1 MRYTTRL
8 RKFTALAELDARD
21 QDIADADLK
30 ALSSMV
36 PTLKQIS
43 GCQRGYQYK
52 LVVTKWAPGKKQ
64 GAPLEK
70 IGWSWKKAQVRPRV
84 RRYARDA
91 PFPFSCIRPPGLP
104 SRAYDR
110 PALPSRAY
118 CPRSLC
124 PLS

>member
-1 MRYTTRL
+1 MRL
-8 RKFTALAELDARD
+8 SKFTALAELDARD

-70 IGWSWKKAQVRPRV
+70 IGWSWKKARVRPRV

-110 PALPSRAY
+110 ARSHLLCIPPPRGTLPV
-118 CPRSLC
+118 P
-124 PLS
+124 

>member
-1 MRYTTRL
+1 MRL
-8 RKFTALAELDARD
+8 SKFTALAELDARD

-30 ALSSMV
+30 ALSSIV

-70 IGWSWKKAQVRPRV
+70 IGWSWKKARVRPRV

-91 PFPFSCIRPPGLP
+91 PFPFSCIRPPALA